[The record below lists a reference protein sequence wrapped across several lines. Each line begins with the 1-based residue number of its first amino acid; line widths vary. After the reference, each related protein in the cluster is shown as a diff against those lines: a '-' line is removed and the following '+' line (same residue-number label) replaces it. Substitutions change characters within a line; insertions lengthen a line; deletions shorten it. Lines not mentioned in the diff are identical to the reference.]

1 MIEAKEVPNSGRNK
15 ILSIDEPT
23 YWVPVV
29 DGKEYSHV
37 AETQEMALLLG
48 LGLKFEG
55 LNTKFAGYA
64 GKMLGIRSAWTKG

>member
-29 DGKEYSHV
+29 DGKEYL
-37 AETQEMALLLG
+37 T
-48 LGLKFEG
+48 
-55 LNTKFAGYA
+55 
-64 GKMLGIRSAWTKG
+64 